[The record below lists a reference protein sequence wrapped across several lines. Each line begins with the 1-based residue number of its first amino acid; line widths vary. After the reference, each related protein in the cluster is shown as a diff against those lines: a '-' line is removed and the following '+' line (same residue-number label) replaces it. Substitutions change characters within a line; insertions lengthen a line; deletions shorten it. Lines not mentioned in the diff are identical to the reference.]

1 MKGGVDKV
9 TSRDVIKA
17 YYYELQKRLEIEK
30 VMQKT
35 GLYDN
40 DKTVEELEKKLLAL
54 NVYVVSEEI

>member
-1 MKGGVDKV
+1 MV
-9 TSRDVIKA
+9 SRDVIEA

-40 DKTVEELEKKLLAL
+40 DKTVEELENKLLAL
-54 NVYVVSEEI
+54 KVYIVSEDL

>member
-1 MKGGVDKV
+1 M
-9 TSRDVIKA
+9 TSKDVIKA

-30 VMQKT
+30 TMQKT

-54 NVYVVSEEI
+54 KVYVVSEEI